1 MHMKLGFSLTALAGS
16 TALLIGTLAACS
28 TPPKPL
34 YSQEQFATGTSPFA
48 HDFKGTP
55 AQTCE
60 AARRAL
66 LSQGYITTSTRFD
79 AIDGS
84 KNFQPDNDSHVVIEF
99 HVVCAPGDVSEH
111 STVYVNALQDRYVL
125 KKSSTNASVG
135 LSVFGSLSLPIGS
148 SDDAMVKVA
157 SETIP
162 AGLFYERYFGL
173 LTYYLNSAPDMA
185 NPTAATPKPPVPPLP
200 PVKAPEPAHAQ
211 AAQVAPAVVTP
222 PMPLPPVAIPAIP
235 AAAAAAPVAASA
247 VFTPDHVFVVPP
259 VTTVGHGSAGTDAAA
274 AQSASSTAAPHAAGP
289 VTASAP
295 AAASAPTAA
304 SASGAAPA
312 GASAPAA
319 ASAPTGASAPAAA
332 VPVPAVG
339 ASATTATNSAVGSS
353 ATTAAASA
361 STASAPS
368 VTTSAPNQASAPATT
383 ASAISGASVPAA
395 PASLAATSAPSTTT
409 GPSDVT
415 ASATTSALA
424 TTTAELIQPV
434 AQSAAQPTD
443 AAPDP
448 SSAPAK

>member
-16 TALLIGTLAACS
+16 AALLIGTLAACS

-162 AGLFYERYFGL
+162 AGIFYDRYFGL
-173 LTYYLNSAPDMA
+173 LTFYLDTAPDKT
-185 NPTAATPKPPVPPLP
+185 NPTISKPKPPALPLP
-200 PVKAPEPAHAQ
+200 PVKAPEPAHAL
-211 AAQVAPAVVTP
+211 APQVAPTSVTP
-222 PMPLPPVAIPAIP
+222 PMPLPPVVIPAVP
-235 AAAAAAPVAASA
+235 AAAPVAASA
-247 VFTPDHVFVVPP
+247 AFTPDHVFVVPP
-259 VTTVGHGSAGTDAAA
+259 VTTVGHGSAGTGAATA
-274 AQSASSTAAPHAAGP
+274 ASASAATAQSASSAAGTAAPHAAAP
-289 VTASAP
+289 VTASVP

-332 VPVPAVG
+332 APAIG
-339 ASATTATNSAVGSS
+339 AA

-361 STASAPS
+361 AGASAPTASASLVATS
-368 VTTSAPNQASAPATT
+368 VPNTTS
-383 ASAISGASVPAA
+383 
-395 PASLAATSAPSTTT
+395 

-415 ASATTSALA
+415 ASATTSTLA
-424 TTTAELIQPV
+424 TTTADSAPP
-434 AQSAAQPTD
+434 AAQPTE
-443 AAPDP
+443 AAPDA